1 MEMNEFIRMF
11 LRMFIQVGPYLV
23 VFVVLGYII
32 KLQEKK
38 AKEREEEQ
46 KKGIIKTHYVVK
58 TEKIL
63 AIMFVVGTIF
73 FACCMAMGIAQQED
87 TFVVCVFGF
96 FFLVGIVGT
105 VNMMVWKLEVN
116 EMKLYGVQLLEI
128 RKIFS
133 LEILHIVR
141 ERKVLFGFM

>member
-46 KKGIIKTHYVVK
+46 KKDYKNTLCCK
-58 TEKIL
+58 DRKIL

-96 FFLVGIVGT
+96 FF
-105 VNMMVWKLEVN
+105 
-116 EMKLYGVQLLEI
+116 
-128 RKIFS
+128 
-133 LEILHIVR
+133 
-141 ERKVLFGFM
+141 

>member
-46 KKGIIKTHYVVK
+46 KKRDYKNTLCCKDRKNTRNNVCCRYN
-58 TEKIL
+58 IL
-63 AIMFVVGTIF
+63 CLLYGYGNSTTRRYI
-73 FACCMAMGIAQQED
+73 CCMCIWLL
-87 TFVVCVFGF
+87 F
-96 FFLVGIVGT
+96 FSWHSWYSKYDG
-105 VNMMVWKLEVN
+105 M
-116 EMKLYGVQLLEI
+116 EI
-128 RKIFS
+128 RS
-133 LEILHIVR
+133 QWR
-141 ERKVLFGFM
+141 

>member
-46 KKGIIKTHYVVK
+46 KKGIIKTHY
-58 TEKIL
+58 L
-63 AIMFVVGTIF
+63 
-73 FACCMAMGIAQQED
+73 
-87 TFVVCVFGF
+87 
-96 FFLVGIVGT
+96 FLV
-105 VNMMVWKLEVN
+105 
-116 EMKLYGVQLLEI
+116 
-128 RKIFS
+128 
-133 LEILHIVR
+133 
-141 ERKVLFGFM
+141 

>member
-1 MEMNEFIRMF
+1 MNEFIRMF

>member
-105 VNMMVWKLEVN
+105 FTIDG
-116 EMKLYGVQLLEI
+116 GVDKSEFMDDI
-128 RKIFS
+128 ERRKIPVKS
-133 LEILHIVR
+133 YYVNQLKKN
-141 ERKVLFGFM
+141 RK

>member
-58 TEKIL
+58 TEKYS
-63 AIMFVVGTIF
+63 
-73 FACCMAMGIAQQED
+73 Q
-87 TFVVCVFGF
+87 
-96 FFLVGIVGT
+96 
-105 VNMMVWKLEVN
+105 
-116 EMKLYGVQLLEI
+116 
-128 RKIFS
+128 
-133 LEILHIVR
+133 
-141 ERKVLFGFM
+141 

>member
-63 AIMFVVGTIF
+63 
-73 FACCMAMGIAQQED
+73 
-87 TFVVCVFGF
+87 
-96 FFLVGIVGT
+96 
-105 VNMMVWKLEVN
+105 
-116 EMKLYGVQLLEI
+116 
-128 RKIFS
+128 
-133 LEILHIVR
+133 VR
-141 ERKVLFGFM
+141 FR

>member
-23 VFVVLGYII
+23 FFVVLGYII

-58 TEKIL
+58 TEKYS
-63 AIMFVVGTIF
+63 
-73 FACCMAMGIAQQED
+73 Q
-87 TFVVCVFGF
+87 
-96 FFLVGIVGT
+96 
-105 VNMMVWKLEVN
+105 
-116 EMKLYGVQLLEI
+116 
-128 RKIFS
+128 
-133 LEILHIVR
+133 
-141 ERKVLFGFM
+141 

>member
-1 MEMNEFIRMF
+1 MNEFIRMF

-58 TEKIL
+58 TEKTRNNVCCRYNIL
-63 AIMFVVGTIF
+63 CLLYGYGNSTTRRYI
-73 FACCMAMGIAQQED
+73 CCMCIWLLFFSWHSWYSKYDVIEVKNDRIVIGI
-87 TFVVCVFGF
+87 GN
-96 FFLVGIVGT
+96 T
-105 VNMMVWKLEVN
+105 VTAAVN
-116 EMKLYGVQLLEI
+116 AANLAAA
-128 RKIFS
+128 
-133 LEILHIVR
+133 
-141 ERKVLFGFM
+141 

>member
-1 MEMNEFIRMF
+1 MNEFIRMF

-63 AIMFVVGTIF
+63 
-73 FACCMAMGIAQQED
+73 
-87 TFVVCVFGF
+87 
-96 FFLVGIVGT
+96 
-105 VNMMVWKLEVN
+105 
-116 EMKLYGVQLLEI
+116 
-128 RKIFS
+128 
-133 LEILHIVR
+133 VR
-141 ERKVLFGFM
+141 FR

>member
-1 MEMNEFIRMF
+1 MNEFIRMF

-58 TEKIL
+58 TEKYS
-63 AIMFVVGTIF
+63 
-73 FACCMAMGIAQQED
+73 Q
-87 TFVVCVFGF
+87 
-96 FFLVGIVGT
+96 
-105 VNMMVWKLEVN
+105 
-116 EMKLYGVQLLEI
+116 
-128 RKIFS
+128 
-133 LEILHIVR
+133 
-141 ERKVLFGFM
+141 

>member
-58 TEKIL
+58 TEKII
-63 AIMFVVGTIF
+63 AIMCVVGTIF

-96 FFLVGIVGT
+96 FF
-105 VNMMVWKLEVN
+105 
-116 EMKLYGVQLLEI
+116 
-128 RKIFS
+128 
-133 LEILHIVR
+133 
-141 ERKVLFGFM
+141 

>member
-46 KKGIIKTHYVVK
+46 KKGIIKH
-58 TEKIL
+58 
-63 AIMFVVGTIF
+63 IM
-73 FACCMAMGIAQQED
+73 
-87 TFVVCVFGF
+87 
-96 FFLVGIVGT
+96 L
-105 VNMMVWKLEVN
+105 
-116 EMKLYGVQLLEI
+116 
-128 RKIFS
+128 
-133 LEILHIVR
+133 
-141 ERKVLFGFM
+141 